1 MIETLAQYGA
11 IFSFALFTVLLI
23 LFAIYQYRH
32 QVWLKK
38 IFFQEDASILQEEQ
52 SDKIN
57 FETKLIQAGLTK
69 KEFFQIVILSLFA
82 GISIASLV
90 FILHLSPFLKAVIV
104 FFALAVAVATPFV
117 YLDEQKKARIKRIER
132 DLAIFI
138 DLLIIILEGGG
149 GLHNAID
156 QVTEDAKDIIGKD
169 LLEESKR
176 FKYEFI
182 TYDSELAYNNLIKRT
197 GSEAIA
203 TIVGFMRLSQET
215 GIGVKSVFEN
225 QSNEIK
231 EADLLNLE
239 KKAAMMNIS
248 LTFTMF
254 LFILPA
260 IIAMIA
266 FPISAG
272 AILNLKF

>member
-1 MIETLAQYGA
+1 MTETLAQYGA
-11 IFSFALFTVLLI
+11 LLSFVLFIVLLMFFV
-23 LFAIYQYRH
+23 LHQYRH
-32 QVWLKK
+32 KKWLQKV
-38 IFFQEDASILQEEQ
+38 FLQEDASILQEER

-69 KEFFQIVILSLFA
+69 KEFFQIVALSIFT
-82 GISIASLV
+82 GVSIASLV
-90 FILHLSPFLKAVIV
+90 FILHLSPVVKALLV
-104 FFALAVAVATPFV
+104 FFALSIAVATPFI

-182 TYDSELAYNNLIKRT
+182 TYDSELAYNNLVKRT

-239 KKAAMMNIS
+239 KKAAMMNVS

-260 IIAMIA
+260 IIAMIV